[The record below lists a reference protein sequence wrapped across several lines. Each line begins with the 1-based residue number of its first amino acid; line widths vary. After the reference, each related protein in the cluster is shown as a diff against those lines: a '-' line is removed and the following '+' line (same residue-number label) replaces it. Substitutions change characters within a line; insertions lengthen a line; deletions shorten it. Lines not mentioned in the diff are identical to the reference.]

1 MSVCAL
7 NITLIIIINI
17 IVHACFSVVI
27 VGDGGVPSVLKA
39 VPVGGVVA
47 LVRIAAITGR
57 FPRPGKP
64 RRHFPLSFSLRLSR
78 DAGFSREAQ
87 RVPPM
92 MAPLSPL
99 SFFFVSKSEFW
110 PIFFNFVP
118 VDTRSFSF
126 FLSFCLCS
134 NKVWGTRN
142 ASRGGVHDE
151 RRRDARCL
159 FFFFR
164 VSLSLFLRSTLPPPS
179 SSRPPFFF
187 FFLLQFFFFP

>member
-1 MSVCAL
+1 MSFSPFSSTHVHEKLLLFLLLMLLLLLLLLIFLYLDCGVDSSCVCFLLLFDRDSLIALAKSASNLGRAPRRDGKIIQDVSVCAS
-7 NITLIIIINI
+7 NITLIIINII

-92 MAPLSPL
+92 TMMMAPLSL
-99 SFFFVSKSEFW
+99 
-110 PIFFNFVP
+110 
-118 VDTRSFSF
+118 
-126 FLSFCLCS
+126 
-134 NKVWGTRN
+134 
-142 ASRGGVHDE
+142 
-151 RRRDARCL
+151 
-159 FFFFR
+159 
-164 VSLSLFLRSTLPPPS
+164 LSLF
-179 SSRPPFFF
+179 FV
-187 FFLLQFFFFP
+187 